1 MIFMTIHEQIK
12 ETIKEVMRA
21 KDMVR
26 LNVVRG
32 LLSAFTNELVAKK
45 RKPSD
50 TLPDEEAL
58 EVVGRAVKQRKDSIA
73 QFEKGGRND
82 LAESEKAEL
91 VYLEKYLP
99 KMMSLEEILPIVE
112 VKMKEMGVTD
122 KSKVG
127 MLLGALMKELKGK
140 ADGADVK
147 ATVDKLLGA

>member
-1 MIFMTIHEQIK
+1 MTIHEQIR
-12 ETIKEVMRA
+12 ETIKEAMRA
-21 KDMVR
+21 KNAVR

-50 TLPDEEAL
+50 MLPDEEAL
-58 EVVGRAVKQRKDSIA
+58 EVIRRAVKQRKDSVS

-82 LAESEKAEL
+82 LADGEKAEL
-91 VYLEKYLP
+91 IYLEKYLP
-99 KMMSLEEILPIVE
+99 KMMSPEEILPVVE
-112 VKMKEMGVTD
+112 AKMKEMGVTD
-122 KSKVG
+122 KSKAG

-147 ATVDKLLGA
+147 AVVDKLLGA